1 MCVFVFVFNF
11 SPLVILRTKEVQAS
25 IRRGQDM
32 IISIQKTDGSWYGSW
47 AICFTYACW
56 FGIEA
61 LALDEISRK
70 ANKTLIDKCC
80 GFLLS
85 KQMSDGGW
93 GESYQSCV
101 RKEYRDSESGHVV
114 CTAWAL
120 LSLVLANPK
129 ATASAN
135 VVQAVERGVRFLMN
149 SQLPNGDWAQQSISG
164 VFNRNCMISYSNY
177 RYPYCSFARC
187 LHHPHFQLIH
197 EILQKYFSDMG
208 SRSFCELAM
217 IFLSGDT
224 FCSIP

>member
-1 MCVFVFVFNF
+1 MCVFVIIFNF
-11 SPLVILRTKEVQAS
+11 PPLVILRTKEVQAS

-61 LALDEISRK
+61 LALDESSRK

-101 RKEYRDSESGHVV
+101 RKEYRDSESGHVACCLCRV
-114 CTAWAL
+114 AGHQPTRRRTR
-120 LSLVLANPK
+120 NPQRTCVRPCPG
-129 ATASAN
+129 ARRCAIPQRTCASN
-135 VVQAVERGVRFLMN
+135 AV
-149 SQLPNGDWAQQSISG
+149 
-164 VFNRNCMISYSNY
+164 
-177 RYPYCSFARC
+177 
-187 LHHPHFQLIH
+187 
-197 EILQKYFSDMG
+197 
-208 SRSFCELAM
+208 
-217 IFLSGDT
+217 
-224 FCSIP
+224 

>member
-1 MCVFVFVFNF
+1 MRACKRCTDLLFCIPITGRLFASVTAFLSRCHCAQMHFKF
-11 SPLVILRTKEVQAS
+11 PILSILIVCRSEEVRSS

-32 IISIQKTDGSWYGSW
+32 IKSTQKSDGSWYGSW

-61 LALDEISRK
+61 LALDDISRK
-70 ANKTLIDKCC
+70 ANRALIEKCC

-85 KQMSDGGW
+85 KQMADGGW

-101 RKEYRDSESGHVV
+101 RKEYRDSDSGHVV

-120 LSLVLANPK
+120 LSLILANPR
-129 ATASAN
+129 ATASTS

-149 SQLPNGDWAQQSISG
+149 AQLPNGDWAQQSISG

-177 RYPYCSFARC
+177 R
-187 LHHPHFQLIH
+187 
-197 EILQKYFSDMG
+197 
-208 SRSFCELAM
+208 
-217 IFLSGDT
+217 
-224 FCSIP
+224 